1 MAKSILVVGSV
12 ALDSVKTSMG
22 ETDHALGGSAV
33 YFSLAASEF
42 APVRV
47 VGVVGDDFPASG
59 RKLLSGKGIALDGL
73 ETVAGGKTF
82 HWAGTYD
89 KDFRVATTLKTELN
103 VFQSFRPK
111 LGEKEKNCEILFLAN
126 IDPDLQLSVL
136 SQMRAPK
143 LVACDTMN
151 FWISGKKASLVRL
164 LKHVDIFFINEEEI
178 RQLTGE
184 YNIIK
189 AGRKTMKMGPQ
200 ALVVKKG
207 DCGAMLF
214 FKDSIVPVPACAV
227 EDVKDPTGAG
237 DSFGGGFMG
246 SLAAARRW
254 DTLPELT
261 KAMFYGT
268 VIASFNVESFS
279 VKRLGSLSRA
289 ELHSRFRKFTGL
301 LKVS

>member
-12 ALDSVKTSMG
+12 ALDSVKTSEG
-22 ETDHALGGSAV
+22 ETRRALGGSAV

-47 VGVVGDDFPASG
+47 VGVVGDDFPEYG
-59 RKLLSGKGIALDGL
+59 RALLAKKGIALDGL
-73 ETVAGGKTF
+73 ETVPGGKTF
-82 HWAGTYD
+82 HWAGSYD
-89 KDFRVATTLKTELN
+89 KDFSVATTLKTELN

-111 LGEKEKNCEILFLAN
+111 LGEKERACDILFLAN
-126 IDPDLQLSVL
+126 IDPELQLSVL
-136 SQMRAPK
+136 SQMSRPK

-151 FWISGKKASLVRL
+151 FWISGKKPSLLKL

-189 AGRKTMKMGPQ
+189 AGRKALKLGPST
-200 ALVVKKG
+200 LVVKKG
-207 DCGAMLF
+207 DSGAMLF
-214 FKDSIVPVPACAV
+214 FKNDIVPVPACAV

-246 SLAAARRW
+246 YLAASHRW
-254 DTLPELT
+254 DTLAELT

-279 VKRLGSLSRA
+279 VERLSRLSDS
-289 ELHSRFRKFTGL
+289 ELRNRFKKFTGL